1 MNTNKLSQ
9 CICICISR
17 KKCLEKG
24 MVVLITKRKG
34 YVEE

>member
-1 MNTNKLSQ
+1 
-9 CICICISR
+9 
-17 KKCLEKG
+17 